1 MTEGWS
7 RRRWATL
14 LALAALTAFVY
25 VGVAVRIA
33 YTGHSEGINLVWNL
47 VLAWVPLVAAL
58 LVHDGRR
65 RGVRPSLLVGIGLVW
80 LLFFPNAPYIL
91 TDLQHVP
98 NWHGAPTWFDTVLVG
113 SAAWT
118 GLLLGFASLFL
129 VHAVV
134 REVVSPPFAW
144 AAVVTS
150 IGLAS
155 FGVYLGRF
163 LRWNSWD
170 VVTSPRRLVAD
181 IWTRGA
187 NPVEHPGTIAVVV
200 VFTAFLTL
208 AYAAF
213 YSVVSTV
220 PAERKRS

>member
-1 MTEGWS
+1 MTDGWS
-7 RRRWATL
+7 RRRWTTL
-14 LALAALTAFVY
+14 LALAGLTAFVY
-25 VGVAVRIA
+25 VGVGVRIA

-65 RGVRPSLLVGIGLVW
+65 RNVRASLLVGIGLVW

-91 TDLQHVP
+91 TDLQHLP
-98 NWHGAPTWFDTVLVG
+98 NWHGAPIWFDTVLVG

-118 GLLLGFASLFL
+118 GLVLGFASLFL

-134 REVVSPPFAW
+134 REVVWPPFAW
-144 AAVVTS
+144 AAVVAS

-170 VVTSPRRLVAD
+170 VVTSPGGLVAD
-181 IWTRGA
+181 IWSRVA
-187 NPVEHPGTIAVVV
+187 NPGEHPGTIAVVV

-213 YSVVSTV
+213 YSVVRTV
-220 PAERKRS
+220 PAERERG